1 MRARTAK
8 KKAAD
13 GSFVTRP
20 IENGTH
26 GEELIESKL
35 TMENVAAGE
44 TVGSLEIL
52 GGNDLDA
59 FDKAC
64 EIGFEGII
72 AKRVDAPYRS
82 GRVRMTVAPS
92 SRRQRS
98 QFPSLSL

>member
-64 EIGFEGII
+64 EIRGVRGERSTEIG
-72 AKRVDAPYRS
+72 AKF
-82 GRVRMTVAPS
+82 APS
-92 SRRQRS
+92 EIPILLLHTISSDLQAV
-98 QFPSLSL
+98 